1 VLPSKYSFLRLSL
14 LSCLLGLLTACNNK
28 ALEGFVAPDPKLQEN
43 SQAANP
49 PENQPQNPAIVN
61 DKNQIQLP
69 EDFPQNF
76 PVYPRSQL
84 LNVDSQSESQQ
95 VKTNWSSVDNTQAIA
110 EFYQQ
115 QLPSNNWQ
123 ILQPFSQQA
132 NGDRQTLIA
141 SNDRTRVAISLLPS
155 TASNN
160 PTIPT
165 EFAIAY
171 QTNLQNSANSSNSSD
186 RQNSTN
192 NNTPTPSLTQP
203 DPAATQQPKTVP
215 TNPTPQPPP
224 VSQTQDRSPSLVE
237 ERSPDNYLKDLVALG
252 ITSGDRLSPDRTI
265 NRREFARWLVTA
277 NNKIYANDPGKQIRL
292 ANKTSQPVFKDINN
306 NDPDFA
312 IVQGLAEAGLIP
324 SSLNGDN
331 TAVLFRPDAPL
342 TRESLLLWKV
352 PLDNRQALPKASIDN
367 IKETWG
373 FQDANK
379 IDPKVLSALY
389 TDYQNSERSNVR
401 RVFGYTTL
409 FQPKKTVTHTE
420 AATALSY
427 FGDRTEGIS
436 LKEAIGNRE

>member
-1 VLPSKYSFLRLSL
+1 VLPSKLSFFRLSL
-14 LSCLLGLLTACNNK
+14 LACLLGSLTACNNK

-49 PENQPQNPAIVN
+49 PENLSQEPTVATDRTQV
-61 DKNQIQLP
+61 QLP
-69 EDFPQNF
+69 ENFPSNF
-76 PVYPRSQL
+76 PVYPGSQL

-95 VKTNWSSVDNTQAIA
+95 VKTNWSSTDNTSAIA

-115 QLPSNNWQ
+115 QLSSNNWQ
-123 ILQPFSQQA
+123 ILQPFSPQA
-132 NGDRQTLIA
+132 NSNQQTLIA
-141 SNDRTRVAISLLPS
+141 SSDRNRVAVSILPS
-155 TASNN
+155 TTNN
-160 PTIPT
+160 NSTST

-171 QTNLQNSANSSNSSD
+171 QTNPQNAANNNNPVD
-186 RQNSTN
+186 RQNLTN
-192 NNTPTPSLTQP
+192 NNTSARSEIPANSATNQTTKTP
-203 DPAATQQPKTVP
+203 P
-215 TNPTPQPPP
+215 TNPTPQSPSA
-224 VSQTQDRSPSLVE
+224 SQTQTQSSSLNATQSPE
-237 ERSPDNYLKDLVALG
+237 NYLKNLVALG
-252 ITSGDRLSPDRTI
+252 ITSSDRLAPDRTI
-265 NRREFARWLVTA
+265 TRREFARWLVTA

-324 SSLNGDN
+324 SPLNGDS
-331 TAVLFRPDAPL
+331 TAVSFRPDAPL
-342 TRESLLLWKV
+342 TRETLLLWKV
-352 PLDNRQALPKASIDN
+352 PLDNRQALPKSSIDN

-389 TDYQNSERSNVR
+389 TDYQNSDRSNVR

-436 LKEAIGNRE
+436 LSEAIGNN